1 MLIARLI
8 ASTTRTGGCT
18 RLTSGVLLLNSLLVV
33 SPVSAMV
40 VLDFVEGSGECVEKR
55 ANNSQDECTPG
66 QVARIVASIRRLPGH
81 SVRASTTRQTPRAIA
96 MLGTGE
102 AAIWTRQH
110 RDCDEGADEQ

>member
-1 MLIARLI
+1 
-8 ASTTRTGGCT
+8 
-18 RLTSGVLLLNSLLVV
+18 LLNSLLVV

-40 VLDFVEGSGECVEKR
+40 VLDFVEGSGECVEKPGIKVSKKHSKKNEGEDLR
-55 ANNSQDECTPG
+55 ANNSQHECTPG